1 MQRNDRIFLFMSIV
15 FIISGPTSTLV
26 RGGGTKFDLEVG
38 EKIFKKE
45 VFSELKVKK

>member
-15 FIISGPTSTLV
+15 FIISGATSTFV
-26 RGGGTKFDLEVG
+26 RGGAKFDLEVG